1 MVFDS
6 DQSLTV
12 LPPELQFAP
21 QHVIWQSWIGL
32 AMVVACQTFLVVA
45 QTLKLAAAAVPKT
58 VENISVRL
66 LSGEKEK
73 YLHTTSEKKFTAM
86 SLLDYARTTFVE
98 VEKLV
103 AAAARADLEALC
115 PLNCPIQNAWLAE
128 AEADDE
134 EAVPELPPLLP
145 KVQSR
150 QQVEESREK
159 HLVGVPAGKHWE
171 EAVCCQVVKLQEA
184 RKTLTGPR
192 TVETRRGVPLKG
204 DPIKV
209 WTAQSVD

>member
-32 AMVVACQTFLVVA
+32 ATVVACQTFLVVA
-45 QTLKLAAAAVPKT
+45 QTLKLAAAAV
-58 VENISVRL
+58 
-66 LSGEKEK
+66 
-73 YLHTTSEKKFTAM
+73 
-86 SLLDYARTTFVE
+86 LDYAWTTFVE

-134 EAVPELPPLLP
+134 EAVPELQPLLP

-150 QQVEESREK
+150 QQVKENGARREK

-192 TVETRRGVPLKG
+192 TVETRRGVPLEG
-204 DPIKV
+204 DPVKV
-209 WTAQSVD
+209 WTAQSEKMGSAVLTAVVGNEVKVLGQRWASKAVD